1 MESEKGGQCPYDG
14 RFCQE
19 GFCEGCEVYRQHES
33 LTHESPTSISSF
45 DEIVKQA
52 QEKGLLGFR
61 SIKFA
66 GKASVVFAILS
77 VLAETEPTETDL
89 EWWLLRL
96 WLVRN

>member
-1 MESEKGGQCPYDG
+1 MESKKGGWCPYDG

-19 GFCEGCEVYRQHES
+19 GFCEGCEVYQQRKF
-33 LTHESPTSISSF
+33 PTSISNF

-66 GKASVVFAILS
+66 GKANVVFAILS
-77 VLAETEPTETDL
+77 VLAETEPMETSS
-89 EWWLLRL
+89 EWWKLRL